1 MNFYLRCAAWLVLI
15 AILIVTVGP
24 IRIRP
29 VTGEPVDLERFLA
42 FFIVGTL
49 FALAYPRRW
58 LSVLMLVVGSAALF
72 ELLQRIAP
80 GRHGEAIDFMIKAVG
95 GFAGVAIGSL
105 ARRLPAL
112 SGKPNKQM

>member
-24 IRIRP
+24 IKIRP
-29 VTGEPVDLERFLA
+29 VTGEPVDIERFLA

-49 FALAYPRRW
+49 FALAYPRHW
-58 LSVLMLVVGSAALF
+58 ISVLTLVVGSAALF

-80 GRHGEAIDFMIKAVG
+80 GRHGEIIDFMVKAAG
-95 GFAGVAIGSL
+95 GFAGVAIGSA
-105 ARRLPAL
+105 ARRFPAL
-112 SGKPNKQM
+112 SDKLKK

>member
-15 AILIVTVGP
+15 AILVVTVGP
-24 IRIRP
+24 INFRP

-49 FALAYPRRW
+49 FALAYPKHW
-58 LSVLMLVVGSAALF
+58 LSVLTLVVGSAALF

-80 GRHGEAIDFMIKAVG
+80 GRHGEAADFMIKAAG
-95 GFAGVAIGSL
+95 GFAGVLIGSA
-105 ARRLPAL
+105 ARRMPGLT
-112 SGKPNKQM
+112 GKAKK